1 MSDQQTLDAAALRR
15 APRQFR
21 EVLGHFPTGIVAI
34 TACEEDGT
42 PQGMVV
48 GSFTSV
54 SLDPPLVAFLP
65 DKGSSTFPRIRKTGR
80 FCVNVLA
87 SDQQDVCRTLAVRGS
102 TERFDNVGWHPSAL
116 GSPVLDDVV
125 AWIDCEIDTIHEAG
139 DHFIVVGAVRDLE
152 VVRPTVPLL
161 FFQGGYGAF
170 AHGSMVLG
178 GYGDMREQV
187 RLADIAIPDLEAL
200 AEETGVNARAVA
212 RMGSQ
217 SVIVAIS
224 SAQFADAATSSLGV
238 AIPLAPPFGAIFRA
252 WAGDAAIDEWLATA
266 PSIDEDRRLQI
277 LDDLDVIRRHG
288 WVLTL
293 RDEIAGDVASAL
305 DAVSRY
311 GQTPGLDREF
321 HRIAARMI
329 RHADPAGLDE
339 EMAAQTMAMS
349 APAFGPD
356 GQVALS
362 VSLVD
367 IPSGSSLRF
376 VLNARNRLLAAAGAI
391 TTKLGGA

>member
-1 MSDQQTLDAAALRR
+1 MSDQQTADAAALRL
-15 APRQFR
+15 APKQFR

-34 TACEEDGT
+34 TACEADGT
-42 PQGMVV
+42 PQGMIV

-65 DKGSSTFPRIRKTGR
+65 DKSSSTFPRIREAGR

-87 SDQQDVCRTLAVRGS
+87 SDQQDVCRSFAVRGS
-102 TERFDNVGWHPSAL
+102 TERFEHVGWRPSQL

-212 RMGSQ
+212 RMGAQ

-224 SAQFADAATSSLGV
+224 SAQNADSATSPLGV
-238 AIPLAPPFGAIFRA
+238 AVPLRPPFGAIFHA
-252 WAGDAAIDEWLATA
+252 WADDASIDAWLASA
-266 PSIDEDRRLQI
+266 PGDLDERREHI
-277 LDDLDVIRRHG
+277 LDDLAVIRRDG

-293 RDEIAGDVASAL
+293 RDEIADDVQTVL

-321 HRIAARMI
+321 QRIAARMI
-329 RHADPAGLDE
+329 RHADPADLDE
-339 EMAAQTMAMS
+339 EMAGKTMAMS
-349 APAFGPD
+349 APVFGPD
-356 GQVALS
+356 GDVAMS

-367 IPSGSSLRF
+367 IPAGSSLRF

-391 TTKLGGA
+391 TTKLATA